1 MSQANPTDAQIDA
14 YAHHYVIHGIQ
25 TEAWRQAFP
34 DNKAKPETQH
44 VKASE
49 FHSLDKVQI
58 RIAELREIARE
69 QSVEEFGIDALQI
82 KKMLT
87 LAAKRGLST
96 IKDHRDNQVP
106 TNIGGA
112 VSALAEI
119 NRMDGNHAAHRI
131 ALGGD
136 PDGLPL
142 EQVITVV
149 YENEP
154 DD

>member
-34 DNKAKPETQH
+34 DNKAKPESQH
-44 VKASE
+44 QKASA
-49 FHSLDKVQI
+49 FHANVKVQS

-87 LAAKRGLST
+87 LAAKRGLTT
-96 IKDHRDNQVP
+96 IKDQRDNEVP

-136 PDGLPL
+136 PDAEPV
-142 EQVITVV
+142 EHKVIIEYV
-149 YENEP
+149 
-154 DD
+154 